1 MMGKPHKVY
10 TILLTLQ
17 FLCVLPLLAIVDL
30 YGVIISGNYGKL
42 SSIVEIE

>member
-10 TILLTLQ
+10 TILLALQ
-17 FLCVLPLLAIVDL
+17 FLRMLALFAIVDL
-30 YGVIISGNYGKL
+30 YGVIISGNYGEF